1 MPLDDERPTGP
12 PPESLGV
19 FTIDAE
25 IVVRSWDDWLSRV
38 TGVTRE
44 SACGQPLAG
53 LYPELEHRGLLARVR
68 RVVSDGTTEVWAP
81 AFHHYMIPCQ
91 PAAPSRRFER
101 MQQRVTVAPLQEASR
116 IIGAI
121 VTIEDVTA
129 RRERELDLADQLA
142 SGDETT
148 RLKAAEEMAAG
159 PGETPPELAGALA
172 DASWRV
178 RRTAVGGLTR
188 HANDQTVIQLLLTLR
203 QRHHEPSVL
212 NSALSVLAMSNLD
225 VVGPLVSLLAD
236 PDADLRVYAALTLGL
251 HANPR
256 AIPALL
262 ERLSDTDANVRYH
275 AIEALGRLRA
285 TEAVDALLALAES
298 RDFFLAFPALDAL
311 TRIGDSSIAGRL
323 VPLLEDDLLRA
334 PAADALGQLGDE
346 NAVIPLANL
355 LNRPGAPVQVI
366 AHALVGLYDHYQQVY
381 QEGAHIADLAR
392 NALRPDGARNVLTAL
407 ANDDGQ
413 NLRPLVC
420 VLGWLADAEAEAAL
434 ARMLGHAKVRKDVV
448 EALVRHGER
457 VTELLIEQLSVDETD
472 TRIAAVIALGRVG
485 DRRAV
490 PALLDLLRHD
500 PELVVI
506 TAGALARI
514 GDPRALEPLL
524 DVLSRPETAVR
535 QAAIAALNSLGHP
548 DLPARTETLLHSPN
562 ALVRE
567 SAARIVGYFGFANCV
582 EPFLALFRDPDE
594 NVRRAAAESVA
605 YLEDPRVL
613 SVLDRAIHDDTPRVR
628 ASAAQGLGQTGR
640 HEAVPLLIAALED
653 ADAWVRYFA
662 ARALGQLGA
671 PEVLE
676 PLAALIQRDSANHV
690 RAAALEAIGCL
701 GGSRAASVLAPFVES
716 PDGDLARSAIHA
728 LGLVSHP
735 DALPPL
741 MAVIRSALVDRRLDA
756 VEALGERG
764 GNGVAGALQWVAAVD
779 ADAHVAQ
786 RAIAALARLGTP
798 EAIAALIALT
808 ADASRRDLCV
818 AGLAG
823 TGDTQ
828 IALVAQGLKHVHATV
843 RCAVAEALARKK
855 CPAATERLCEGL
867 DDEDGSVRLATIT
880 ALGRLGS
887 RQAERRLAALA
898 RTDPDAAV
906 RRVAQEAL
914 RR

>member
-1 MPLDDERPTGP
+1 MNPR
-12 PPESLGV
+12 PESVGV
-19 FTIDAE
+19 FTLDTDL
-25 IVVRSWDDWLSRV
+25 VVRSWDDWLSRV
-38 TGVTRE
+38 TGVAAE

-53 LYPELEHRGLLARVR
+53 LYPDLDERGLLARVHG
-68 RVVSDGTTEVWAP
+68 VVIDGTTEIWAP
-81 AFHHYMIPCQ
+81 AFHHFLIPCQ
-91 PAAPSRRFER
+91 PTSPSRRFER
-101 MQQRVTVAPLQEASR
+101 MQQRVVVAPLQEAGR

-121 VTIEDVTA
+121 VTIEDVTG

-142 SGDETT
+142 SGDEAT
-148 RLKAAEEMAAG
+148 RLKAAREMAAG
-159 PGETPPELAGALA
+159 PGETAPELAGALD

-178 RRTAVGGLTR
+178 RRTAVDGLARDT
-188 HANDQTVIQLLLTLR
+188 NDQTVTQLLLTLR

-225 VVGPLVSLLAD
+225 VVAPLILLLAD
-236 PDADLRVYAALTLGL
+236 PDADLRVYAALALGL
-251 HANPR
+251 HADPR

-262 ERLSDTDANVRYH
+262 NALSDADANVQYH

-285 TEAVDALLALAES
+285 TEAVDPLLALAES

-346 NAVIPLANL
+346 QAVAPLADL
-355 LNRPGAPVQVI
+355 LNKTGAPVQVI
-366 AHALVGLYDHYQQVY
+366 AQALIGLHDHYQQAY
-381 QEGAHIADLAR
+381 QEGAHIADLACH
-392 NALRPDGARNVLTAL
+392 ALRPEGARNLLAAL

-420 VLGWLADAEAEAAL
+420 VLGWLHDTEAEAAL
-434 ARMLGHAKVRKDVV
+434 ARLLGHAKARKDVV

-457 VTELLIEQLSVDETD
+457 VTELLIQQLGAEDAD
-472 TRIAAVIALGRVG
+472 TRVASVVALGRVG
-485 DRRAV
+485 DRRSV
-490 PALLDLLRHD
+490 PALLGLLRDD

-506 TAGALARI
+506 TTGALARI

-524 DVLSRPETAVR
+524 EVLSRPEAEAR

-548 DLPARTETLLHSPN
+548 DLPARTEALLHSPN

-567 SAARIVGYFGFANCV
+567 SAAHIAGYFGYANCV
-582 EPFLALFRDPDE
+582 EPLLALFGDPEE

-605 YLEDPRVL
+605 YLDDPRVL
-613 SVLDRAIHDDTPRVR
+613 SALGRAIRDDTPRVR

-640 HEAVPLLIAALED
+640 HDAVPLLIAALDD

-662 ARALGQLGA
+662 SRALGQLRV
-671 PEVLE
+671 PEVLG
-676 PLAALIQRDSANHV
+676 PLAALTRHDSANHV
-690 RAAALEAIGCL
+690 RAAALEAIGRL
-701 GGSRAASVLAPFVES
+701 GGSRAASLLAPFVES

-728 LGLVSHP
+728 LGMVSHP

-741 MAVIRSALVDRRLDA
+741 MAIVRSPLVDRRLDA
-756 VEALGERG
+756 VQALGERG
-764 GNGVAGALQWVAAVD
+764 GSGVAGALQWVAAVD
-779 ADAHVAQ
+779 ADPRVAQ
-786 RAIAALARLGTP
+786 SAIAALAHVSTP

-808 ADASRRDLCV
+808 ADASRRELCV
-818 AGLAG
+818 AGLAR
-823 TGDTQ
+823 TSDTQ
-828 IALVAQGLKHVHATV
+828 IALVAQGLTHVHAAV
-843 RCAVAEALARKK
+843 RCAVAEALARMK
-855 CPAATERLCEGL
+855 CPAATERLCDAL
-867 DDEDGSVRLATIT
+867 DDEDAAVRLATIS
-880 ALGRLGS
+880 ALARLGS
-887 RQAERRLAALA
+887 RQAERRLATLA

-906 RRVAQEAL
+906 RRAAHEAL